1 MFTMETETSLQ
12 IEIYKEMMRYLNF
25 RGDSWESNYILPDQT
40 VIELFENEQL
50 EKESQAAK
58 SH

>member
-12 IEIYKEMMRYLNF
+12 IEMMRYLNF

-58 SH
+58 SD